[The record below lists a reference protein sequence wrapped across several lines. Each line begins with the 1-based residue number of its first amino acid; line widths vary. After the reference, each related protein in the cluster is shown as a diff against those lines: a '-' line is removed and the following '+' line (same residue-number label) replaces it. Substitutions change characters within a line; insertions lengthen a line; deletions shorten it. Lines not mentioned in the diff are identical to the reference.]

1 MLPGSWEGEMML
13 VKGYHVTACGAEFE
27 LVARAKMGSIKGW
40 MARQVDSK
48 PKVRERFL
56 CDTEITG
63 VLDAKTGQYF
73 LLDEREYVRC

>member
-1 MLPGSWEGEMML
+1 MIQAMLINGT
-13 VKGYHVTACGAEFE
+13 HVTVCGMEFE

-40 MARQVDSK
+40 MVRQVEDGK
-48 PKVRERFL
+48 PQVRERFL

-73 LLDEREYVRC
+73 LMDEREYV